1 MPGSSPG
8 MTTAFAEIAG
18 RVQASVYMMHTG
30 ENAVYDGCTAVHVLW

>member
-8 MTTAFAEIAG
+8 MTTAFEIAG
-18 RVQASVYMMHTG
+18 RVQASVYMMRTG